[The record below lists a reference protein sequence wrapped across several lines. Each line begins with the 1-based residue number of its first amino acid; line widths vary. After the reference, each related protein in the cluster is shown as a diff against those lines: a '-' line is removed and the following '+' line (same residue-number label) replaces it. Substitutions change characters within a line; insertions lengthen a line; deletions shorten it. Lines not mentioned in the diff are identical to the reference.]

1 MTKINAIL
9 VDDEKRARNVLSSL
23 LEFNCPELNVV
34 AECSNVPDAVE
45 QIKRLNPDVVFLDVQ
60 MPNYA
65 GYEIVKFFDEINFE
79 IIFVTAYDQYAIK
92 AFELSAIDYL
102 IKPINRTRLTEAVS
116 KLSSKMKERDQ
127 LADYS
132 VLLGSIQDN
141 EFKQIVIPE
150 LGDRRVLELNTII
163 AIEADGAYSKVH
175 LIDNKSITVS
185 KTLKYFESVLPED
198 INFFR
203 SHRAWIINLKH
214 LKQFNKT
221 KGIVTLGEDIIAKIS
236 RNKVVE
242 FQTIISS

>member
-1 MTKINAIL
+1 VTKISAIL
-9 VDDEKRARNVLSSL
+9 VDDEKRARNVLSNL
-23 LEFNCPELNVV
+23 LARNCPEVDV
-34 AECSNVPDAVE
+34 IAECSNVPDAVE
-45 QIKRLNPDVVFLDVQ
+45 EINRLNPDVVFLDVQ

-79 IIFVTAYDQYAIK
+79 MIFVTAYDRYAIK

-116 KLSSKMKERDQ
+116 KLSLKLAEQNK

-132 VLLGSIQDN
+132 VLLSSIQDN
-141 EFKQIVIPE
+141 EFKKIVIPE
-150 LGDRRVLELNTII
+150 LGDRRILELKTIV

-175 LIDNKSITVS
+175 LIDNQVITVS

-198 INFFR
+198 VNFFR
-203 SHRAWIINLKH
+203 SHRTWIINLKH

-221 KGIVTLGEDIIAKIS
+221 TGTANLECDVNAKIS

-242 FQTIISS
+242 FQKAIG